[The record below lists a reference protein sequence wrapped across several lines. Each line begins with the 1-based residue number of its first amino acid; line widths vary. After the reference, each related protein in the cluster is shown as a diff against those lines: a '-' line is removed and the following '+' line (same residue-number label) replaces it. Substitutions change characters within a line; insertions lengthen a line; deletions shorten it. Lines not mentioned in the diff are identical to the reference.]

1 MQGTAA
7 DLIKMAMI
15 AVQGWLKAEGLK
27 SRLVLQVHDELVLE
41 VPNAE
46 LERIRTELPGL
57 MGGVA
62 ELKVPLLV
70 EVGAGDNWD
79 EAH

>member
-1 MQGTAA
+1 
-7 DLIKMAMI
+7 MI
-15 AVQGWLKAEGLK
+15 ATDAWLASSGLK
-27 SRLVLQVHDELVLE
+27 SKLVLQVHDELVLE
-41 VPNAE
+41 VPKGE
-46 LERIRTELPGL
+46 LDTIRSELPKR